1 MPDRLLWIPLHD
13 WTPPEG
19 TWALLWPGY
28 YGPFTA
34 CWING
39 RWDLCEDSDFR
50 HATVGAQIDLPH
62 LATDAIPRAD
72 WEASH
77 RQGGSNA

>member
-1 MPDRLLWIPLHD
+1 MADTLEWRSLHD

-34 CWING
+34 CWVTGDWIMC
-39 RWDLCEDSDFR
+39 DYSDKC
-50 HATVGAQIDLPH
+50 HATVGAVIDLPH
-62 LATDAIPRAD
+62 LATDAIP
-72 WEASH
+72 EA
-77 RQGGSNA
+77 RLGW